1 MITMESTGRLTHQRR
16 RTRLLAVVGSALA
29 AVAVWAVAEFG
40 LGINVREPAGDVG
53 AANVVFA
60 SVVASLA
67 GWALLALLERVT
79 ARAARWWPAIATT
92 VALLSLVAPLTMPGV
107 TTSSRV
113 VLALLHLVVAATL
126 IPLLSRTARGNSR

>member
-92 VALLSLVAPLTMPGV
+92 
-107 TTSSRV
+107 R
-113 VLALLHLVVAATL
+113 
-126 IPLLSRTARGNSR
+126 RTAVPRRTADHAPVSRRQAASCSRCCTWLSQRP